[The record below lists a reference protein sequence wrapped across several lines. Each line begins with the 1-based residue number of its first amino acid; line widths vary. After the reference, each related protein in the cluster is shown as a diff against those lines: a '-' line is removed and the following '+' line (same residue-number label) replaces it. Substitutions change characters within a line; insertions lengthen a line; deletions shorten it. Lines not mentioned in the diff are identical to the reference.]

1 MIFLAFSS
9 LYGAANGVIL
19 SVDTALTS
27 DLVPLEEAGKYMAYA
42 NLAVGVANGIAPPI
56 FGLILNAHGAPTFG
70 SFIAFF
76 IVSATFFIASSIVMM
91 LKVPNT

>member
-42 NLAVGVANGIAPPI
+42 NLAVGVANGIASPI
-56 FGLILNAHGAPTFG
+56 FGFILNAHGAPTFG

-76 IVSATFFIASSIVMM
+76 IVSATFFIASSIVMI